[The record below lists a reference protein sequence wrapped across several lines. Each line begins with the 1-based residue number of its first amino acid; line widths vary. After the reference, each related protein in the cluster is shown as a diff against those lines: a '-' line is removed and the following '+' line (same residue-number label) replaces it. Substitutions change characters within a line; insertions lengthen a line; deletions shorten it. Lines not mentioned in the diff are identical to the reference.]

1 MPQNFKFEITKE
13 NQGSRLDKFLAGKMP
28 EYSRAWLQ
36 KLIKEK
42 DILVNPSTSSGQA
55 AIKASYKLKTGDSV
69 VGKVF
74 PPPEISIAPDPE
86 IKFKVVY
93 EDKDFAVI
101 EKPAGLVVHPSASH
115 KKKTLVNGLL
125 ARWPEIKNVGE
136 NPLRPGIVH
145 RLDKDTSGLMIIVK
159 NNEAFFYFKNL
170 FKNRQI
176 EKKYLALVFGK
187 IKPPEGLID
196 IAISRS
202 KTIPARQAAAKTGE
216 KSRKA
221 VTYYKA
227 LKYFIDDAGAGYTLL
242 EAAPKTGRMHQI
254 RVHFFTLGHGIAGD
268 KVYKKRRMSGFAR
281 SRVAGK
287 LVCEL
292 SRHFLHA
299 NFLGFVSPSGKNL
312 EFISSLPEEL
322 KNFLEKLKPANAPGL
337 TPLEVRTYS

>member
-28 EYSRAWLQ
+28 DYSRAWLQ

-42 DILVNPSTSSGQA
+42 DILVNGKKSKPSL
-55 AIKASYKLKTGDSV
+55 KLKAGDLV
-69 VGKVF
+69 AGEIA
-74 PPPEISIAPDPE
+74 PPPEISLAPDPE
-86 IKFKVVY
+86 IKFRVVY

-101 EKPAGLVVHPSASH
+101 EKPAGLVVHPGASH
-115 KKKTLVNGLL
+115 KGKTLVNGLL
-125 ARWPEIKNVGE
+125 ARWPEIKNVGDPE
-136 NPLRPGIVH
+136 YSGLRPGIAH

-176 EKKYLALVFGK
+176 KKKYLTLVFGK

-202 KTIPARQAAAKTGE
+202 KTIPTKQTAAKGGE

-221 VTYYKA
+221 VTYYKT
-227 LKYFIDDAGAGYTLL
+227 LKYFVDDEGNSYALI

-254 RVHFFTLGHGIAGD
+254 RVHFFTLGHGIVGD
-268 KVYKKRRMSGFAR
+268 KVYKKRRMKFCG
-281 SRVAGK
+281 
-287 LVCEL
+287 L

-322 KNFLEKLKPANAPGL
+322 KNFLEKLKPAKAQ
-337 TPLEVRTYS
+337 S